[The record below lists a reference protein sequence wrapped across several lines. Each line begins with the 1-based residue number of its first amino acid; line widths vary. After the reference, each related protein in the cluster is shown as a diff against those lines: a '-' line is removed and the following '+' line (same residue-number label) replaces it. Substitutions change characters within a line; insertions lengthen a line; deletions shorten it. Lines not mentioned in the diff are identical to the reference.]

1 MLFRSVDV
9 PDPDVPLAPR
19 PSTPTKPVAPKPP
32 VTTVEVEIPDED
44 VPLADVPNTGD
55 GTGLWCVLGL
65 MAGAGLAYL
74 FLEEKKRQNNAQ

>member
-1 MLFRSVDV
+1 M
-9 PDPDVPLAPR
+9 
-19 PSTPTKPVAPKPP
+19 
-32 VTTVEVEIPDED
+32 TTVEVEIPDED